1 MKKIKKEIKKNPLDV
16 KGYFGGFDYGKID
29 ADEHQDN
36 HIDDNFLKD
45 RFIAKEWLWNTKLWV
60 AHETHCTY
68 EGQESEY
75 VNAPITEKTWKPI
88 AFGMPFVINCNIQQL
103 ERIEELGFVHLEC
116 VVIITQ
122 MI

>member
-68 EGQESEY
+68 EGQEPEY
-75 VNAPITEKTWKPI
+75 VNAPITEKTWE
-88 AFGMPFVINCNIQQL
+88 ANCIWYAICYKL
-103 ERIEELGFVHLEC
+103 
-116 VVIITQ
+116 
-122 MI
+122 